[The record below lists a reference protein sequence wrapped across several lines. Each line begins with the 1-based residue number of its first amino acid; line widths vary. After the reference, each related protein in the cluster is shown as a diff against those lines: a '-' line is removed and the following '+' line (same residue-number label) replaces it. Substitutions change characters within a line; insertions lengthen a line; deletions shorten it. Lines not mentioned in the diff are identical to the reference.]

1 MSSKRT
7 RLPSRLPA
15 GSKYVLEIR
24 GKMKGSLLVNRYVE
38 LPDGRR
44 VELVARLVA
53 MCETRSDQTK
63 AASSPAGSIREEAV
77 A

>member
-7 RLPSRLPA
+7 RLPARLPS
-15 GSKYVLEIR
+15 GSKYVMEIR
-24 GKMKGSLLVNRYVE
+24 GKMKGSLLLNRYVE

-44 VELVARLVA
+44 IELAARLVPT
-53 MCETRSDQTK
+53 CETTSDETK
-63 AASSPAGSIREEAV
+63 AESSFARSLRGLAL

>member
-1 MSSKRT
+1 MSSNRT

-24 GKMKGSLLVNRYVE
+24 GKMKGSLLVNRHVE

-44 VELVARLVA
+44 VELAARLVA
-53 MCETRSDQTK
+53 TCEAISDQTK
-63 AASSPAGSIREEAV
+63 AASSPTGSIREEAL

>member
-44 VELVARLVA
+44 VELAARLVA
-53 MCETRSDQTK
+53 TCEAISDQTK
-63 AASSPAGSIREEAV
+63 AASSSAGSIREQTLA
-77 A
+77 

>member
-44 VELVARLVA
+44 VELAARLVA
-53 MCETRSDQTK
+53 ACEAISDQTK
-63 AASSPAGSIREEAV
+63 AASSPTVSIREEAL